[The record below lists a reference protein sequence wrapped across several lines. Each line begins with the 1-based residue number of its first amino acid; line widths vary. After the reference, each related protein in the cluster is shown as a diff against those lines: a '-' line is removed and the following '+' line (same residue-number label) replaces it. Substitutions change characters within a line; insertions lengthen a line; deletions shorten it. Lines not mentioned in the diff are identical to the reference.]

1 MSADIKI
8 LHICTTTLYF
18 QKYTVL
24 HCTALYCTVLHCTV
38 LHCTALYCTVL
49 HCTVL
54 YCTAAMTRP
63 LNTTAEVVADFDG
76 DSHLATLVEGVII
89 PAIATLG
96 LIGNTLAIKVKSSL

>member
-1 MSADIKI
+1 
-8 LHICTTTLYF
+8 
-18 QKYTVL
+18 
-24 HCTALYCTVLHCTV
+24 
-38 LHCTALYCTVL
+38 
-49 HCTVL
+49 
-54 YCTAAMTRP
+54 MTQS